1 MTIQAGMKVRYCV
14 QVLRYVS
21 LQSQGKSVMRKLV
34 ILLLLAFTLPAFCLK
49 PPAARAH
56 ESSGNYLQI
65 VCRQYAL
72 DSPEIPSAILKSLRQ
87 PASLT
92 FTDSRGTA
100 WQATERGLVETD
112 STDKAKKVLTGKDGL
127 PILSVT
133 GIAEAQQG
141 KLWLSTSQGAVL
153 FIPSAGPD
161 ARSFYFAGPRYL
173 ADDNVLQIVAGR
185 NHAWIRTR
193 TGISFIAFEP
203 YTLEQKSGLFI
214 KRIQQRHHR
223 HGYVAGCD
231 LLRAGDPSS
240 FRMTPDDNDG
250 LWTSIYVAA
259 ECFRYASTH
268 STSALA
274 NARTS
279 LEAMLR
285 LVSITGIPG
294 YPARSLM
301 HKGDYRD
308 PSGEWHWTADGQWEW
323 KGDTSSDELVGHFF
337 AYWVAYNLLP
347 GEQDRAAIRSAV
359 SSIASGLIEHHMQLI
374 GYGGHVTTWGRYNPE
389 YLKTESRNER
399 ALDSAELLSHLRVAY
414 AITGD
419 KKFLDAYQHI
429 GGDLG
434 YVQNIVNIPAAI
446 PDENNFS
453 DEELAILS
461 FYPLVDAEKDPAL
474 RGQYQAA
481 LTKLWRRVRDE
492 KSPLWNYIYAANT
505 GSKTYDCAAS
515 LDTLRRIPLST
526 IAWTVDNSQRADL
539 VIVKQVGRF
548 GEPQAQASI
557 PPNERRVMKW
567 NDNPFRLDGGD
578 DGRREDDG
586 SFFLLP
592 YWMGRYYHLLSCP
605 Q

>member
-1 MTIQAGMKVRYCV
+1 M
-14 QVLRYVS
+14 
-21 LQSQGKSVMRKLV
+21 MRKLV
-34 ILLLLAFTLPAFCLK
+34 MLLLLAFTLPAFSLTQQAA
-49 PPAARAH
+49 PARK
-56 ESSGNYLQI
+56 SSGSYLQI
-65 VCRQYAL
+65 VCRQYPL
-72 DSPEIPSAILKSLRQ
+72 DSPKIPSAILKSLRQ

-112 STDKAKKVLTGKDGL
+112 STSNAKKILTGKDGL

-133 GIAEAQQG
+133 GIAGAEAG
-141 KLWLSTSQGAVL
+141 RLWLATSHGAVL
-153 FIPSAGPD
+153 FIPGAQSD
-161 ARSFYFAGPRYL
+161 ARSFYFAGKRYL
-173 ADDNVLQIVAGR
+173 PDDDVLQIVAGR
-185 NHAWIRTR
+185 DHAWIRTR
-193 TGISFIAFEP
+193 TGISLIEFKP
-203 YTLEQKSGLFI
+203 YSLDQKSDLFLQ
-214 KRIQQRHHR
+214 RIQERHKR

-268 STSALA
+268 SPSALA

-294 YPARSLM
+294 FPARSLLR
-301 HKGDYRD
+301 KGDYRD

-359 SSIASGLIEHHMQLI
+359 SSIASGLIDHHMQLI

-399 ALDSAELLSHLRVAY
+399 ALDSVELLSHLRVAY

-419 KKFLDAYQHI
+419 KKFLAAYQHI

-434 YVQNIVNIPAAI
+434 YVQNIVNIPAEI

-453 DEELAILS
+453 DEELALLS

-474 RGQYQAA
+474 RSQYQAA

-548 GEPQAQASI
+548 GEPQAQTSI

-578 DGRREDDG
+578 GGRREDDG
-586 SFFLLP
+586 AFFLLP